1 MIKTLLLSFCM
12 VLATTW
18 PINAAT
24 VEELRTPDLKG
35 LNVTNQEMAALEFLY
50 AYMPLADVT
59 DYPIEFYL
67 ENVRAT
73 FEAREQM
80 PWGKKVP
87 ELMFKHFV
95 LPLRVNNEA
104 LDMSRPIF
112 FKELKE
118 RVAGMSM
125 EEAILEVNHWCHEHV
140 TYQPSDARTLS
151 PLACMNTAIGRCGEE
166 STFTVAALRS
176 IGGLYPSMGTHRRQP
191 RLGRGMGRRQV
202 ALYGCL

>member
-1 MIKTLLLSFCM
+1 MAFA
-12 VLATTW
+12 LAGASR
-18 PINAAT
+18 AAT
-24 VEELRTPDLKG
+24 VDELRTPDLKG
-35 LNVTNQEMAALEFLY
+35 LKVTNQEKAALEFLY
-50 AYMPLADVT
+50 AYMPLADMT

-104 LDMSRPIF
+104 LDKSRPVF

-140 TYQPSDARTLS
+140 TYQPSDSRTLS

-176 IGGLYPSMGTHRRQP
+176 IGIPA
-191 RLGRGMGRRQV
+191 RQV
-202 ALYGCL
+202 YTPR

>member
-1 MIKTLLLSFCM
+1 MKKLLILFTCAVMSAFWTAEA
-12 VLATTW
+12 VT
-18 PINAAT
+18 IN
-24 VEELRTPDLKG
+24 ELRTPDLNG
-35 LNVTNQEMAALEFLY
+35 LNVTDQEREALEFLY

-59 DYPIEFYL
+59 DYTVQFHL
-67 ENVRAT
+67 ENIRAT

-87 ELMFKHFV
+87 ELLFNHFV

-104 LDMSRPIF
+104 LDMSRPVF

-151 PLACMNTAIGRCGEE
+151 PLACMNTAIGRCGE
-166 STFTVAALRS
+166 VYAPL
-176 IGGLYPSMGTHRRQP
+176 GTH
-191 RLGRGMGRRQV
+191 
-202 ALYGCL
+202 